1 LNFSYKAGG
10 ETDELTFGLG
20 FAFALLLLAIVATE
34 TLVEAVDS
42 AGSVNKSVTAARVEG
57 VAGRRDVE
65 NEERIFLAVFPLDRL
80 ISANSRAGQEL
91 ESA

>member
-1 LNFSYKAGG
+1 MNISDMPRG
-10 ETDELTFGLG
+10 ETEVLTFSLG
-20 FAFALLLLAIVATE
+20 FALAFLLLAVVAAK

-42 AGSVNKSVTAARVEG
+42 AGGVDKSVAAARVEG

-65 NEERIFLAVFPLDRL
+65 NEERIFLAVFPLNRL